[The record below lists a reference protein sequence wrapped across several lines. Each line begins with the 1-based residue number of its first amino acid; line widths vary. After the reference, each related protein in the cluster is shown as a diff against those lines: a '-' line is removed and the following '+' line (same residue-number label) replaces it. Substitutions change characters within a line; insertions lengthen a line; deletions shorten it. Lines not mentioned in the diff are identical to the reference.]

1 MFSQVIFPV
10 VLLIAAGYL
19 TAKFKVID
27 KAAVAA
33 LSSITF
39 IVFMPALLFRAMAKT
54 EFANLSLTPAL
65 VYFGATLPLLLM
77 TVAYQRFRGQS
88 SSSGATIALTVGFS
102 NLVMMGIPIVRLAF
116 GEAGLAILLT
126 VITFHSLLL
135 LTSMTLVAELEGE
148 LTFAAFLKTIRSV
161 LLHPVIVPILLGLLW
176 SFVNQLTGF
185 VFPSSLDKALEVLSG
200 AAAPL
205 SLVLLGASL
214 AQFGLKESLPEASK
228 LVFVKLVIHP
238 MLVFGLGYL
247 MQVDKLVL
255 AVLVVGACMPA
266 GANPYLFAQRYNIK
280 LGAVSAAIGLST
292 ILAVPLLAAVLHYF
306 GVG

>member
-19 TAKFKVID
+19 TARFKVVD

-65 VYFGATLPLLLM
+65 VYFGATLPLLLG
-77 TVAYQRFRGQS
+77 TVAFQRFRGQS

-116 GEAGLAILLT
+116 GESGLAILLT

-135 LTSMTLVAELEGE
+135 LTAMTLVAEMEGNI
-148 LTFAAFLKTIRSV
+148 TFSSFLKTIRSV
-161 LLHPVIVPILLGLLW
+161 LLHPVIIPILLGLLW
-176 SFVNQLTGF
+176 SFISEATGWA
-185 VFPSSLDKALEVLSG
+185 FPMSLDKALEVLSG

-214 AQFGLKESLPEASK
+214 AQFSLKESLPEASK
-228 LVFVKLVIHP
+228 LVFVKLAIHP
-238 MLVFGLGYL
+238 ALVFGLGAL
-247 MQVDKLVL
+247 MNVDRLVL

-266 GANPYLFAQRYNIK
+266 GANPYLFAQRYNTK
-280 LGAVSAAIGLST
+280 LGPVSAAIALST
-292 ILAVPLLAAVLHYF
+292 LIAVPLLAGVLHYF

>member
-1 MFSQVIFPV
+1 MFFQVIFPV

-19 TAKFKVID
+19 TARFRVID

-33 LSSITF
+33 LSSTTF
-39 IVFMPALLFRAMAKT
+39 ILFMPALLFRAMAKT

-65 VYFGATLPLLLM
+65 VYFGATLPLLLL

-88 SSSGATIALTVGFS
+88 SSSGATVALTIGFS

-116 GEAGLAILLT
+116 GEAGLAVLLT

-148 LTFAAFLKTIRSV
+148 FTFGAFLKSIRGA

-176 SFVNQLTGF
+176 SFVSQITGF
-185 VFPSSLDKALEVLSG
+185 AFPSSIDKALEVLSG

-214 AQFGLKESLPEASK
+214 AQFGLKESFPEASK
-228 LVFVKLVIHP
+228 LVFVKLLIHP

-255 AVLVVGACMPA
+255 AVLVVGACMPS
-266 GANPYLFAQRYNIK
+266 GANPYLFAQRYNTK
-280 LGAVSAAIGLST
+280 LGPVSAAIGLST
-292 ILAVPLLAAVLHYF
+292 ILAVPLLAVVLHYL

>member
-1 MFSQVIFPV
+1 MFAQVIFPV

-19 TAKFKVID
+19 TARFKVVD

-39 IVFMPALLFRAMAKT
+39 ILFMPALLFRAMAKT

-65 VYFGATLPLLLM
+65 VYFGATLPLLLL

-88 SSSGATIALTVGFS
+88 SSSGATVALTVGFS

-116 GEAGLAILLT
+116 GEPGLAILLT
-126 VITFHSLLL
+126 VITFHSLVL
-135 LTSMTLVAELEGE
+135 LTSMTLLAELEGE
-148 LTFAAFLKTIRSV
+148 LTFEAFLKSIRGV
-161 LLHPVIVPILLGLLW
+161 FLHPVIVPILLGLLW
-176 SFVNQLTGF
+176 SFVSQITGF
-185 VFPSSLDKALEVLSG
+185 AFPSSLDKALEVLSG

-214 AQFGLKESLPEASK
+214 AQFGLKESFPEASK
-228 LVFVKLVIHP
+228 LVFVKLVVHP
-238 MLVFGLGYL
+238 LLVFGLGYF

-255 AVLVVGACMPA
+255 AVLVVGACMPS
-266 GANPYLFAQRYNIK
+266 GANPYLFAQRYNTK